1 MTVRSKELRARR
13 ESAASDVWIR
23 IGRVQKCRERVV
35 SRGHPKLMGAW
46 APHQASRVNVAARGG
61 SHRGKRVPRH
71 ANRRTQLAA
80 AAW

>member
-35 SRGHPKLMGAW
+35 SRGHPKLMGA
-46 APHQASRVNVAARGG
+46 
-61 SHRGKRVPRH
+61 
-71 ANRRTQLAA
+71 
-80 AAW
+80 